1 MDETFCGIRRHC
13 DAGFFCVI
21 GNFVP
26 ITQQRSEKNEQRELE
41 IPGGYFG
48 RNVVI
53 YVRMRTK

>member
-1 MDETFCGIRRHC
+1 MCMQS
-13 DAGFFCVI
+13 FFASRENLSCEAK
-21 GNFVP
+21 
-26 ITQQRSEKNEQRELE
+26 RSEKTNNANRK

>member
-1 MDETFCGIRRHC
+1 MVLYTHVY
-13 DAGFFCVI
+13 AVFFCVI

-26 ITQQRSEKNEQRELE
+26 ITQKRSEKNEQRELE

>member
-1 MDETFCGIRRHC
+1 MGLYTHVY
-13 DAGFFCVI
+13 AVFFCVI
-21 GNFVP
+21 GNFAP
-26 ITQQRSEKNEQRELE
+26 ITHKRSEKNEQRELE